1 MFRTRLRLRPRDPDP
16 AAAAAPDHPG
26 QDPFIAGIWYRG
38 TVVCLENIWYKG
50 TGLSF
55 KGAIFLNFFRFSAHA
70 NITKCEFIRI
80 RSDKG
85 ILLYEK

>member
-1 MFRTRLRLRPRDPDP
+1 MFRTLLRLRPPDPDP

-26 QDPFIAGIWYRG
+26 QDPFIAGIWSRG

-55 KGAIFLNFFRFSAHA
+55 RGAIFLNISRFSAPAH
-70 NITKCEFIRI
+70 ITKCELIRF

-85 ILLYEK
+85 I